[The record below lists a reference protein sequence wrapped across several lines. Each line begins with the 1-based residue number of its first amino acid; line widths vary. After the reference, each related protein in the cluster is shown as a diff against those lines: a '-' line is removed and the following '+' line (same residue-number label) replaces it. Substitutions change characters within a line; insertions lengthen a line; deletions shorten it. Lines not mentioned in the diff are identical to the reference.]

1 MIKLK
6 DLLTER
12 FDDSKIFSNA
22 LVKKV
27 ASDIQKMF
35 PKSERDTKV
44 EYKEF
49 RFVGGDGGF
58 NFSWE
63 HGNRWYGSYHF
74 SVRTN
79 KTEVKTTYDNVASKK
94 TFGQETTGD
103 KFTKDVK
110 SYKDLNDKIL
120 KGHFKMIKAV
130 IAKNEK
136 DAHKEFEKD
145 RDAQAAYYGSKAQTG
160 RIGYGL
166 SSQPRR

>member
-12 FDDSKIFSNA
+12 FDDSKIFSNS

-27 ASDIQKMF
+27 ASDIHKMF
-35 PKSERDTKV
+35 PKNQKDTKV
-44 EYKEF
+44 DYKEF
-49 RFVGGDGGF
+49 RFANGDGGF
-58 NFSWE
+58 SFTWE
-63 HGNRWYGSYHF
+63 HGHRWYGSYHF
-74 SVRTN
+74 SVGTN
-79 KTEVKTTYDNVASKK
+79 KTEVKTTYNNVASKK
-94 TFGQETTGD
+94 TFGQETKGD
-103 KFTKDVK
+103 RFTKDIK
-110 SYKDLNDKIL
+110 SWKELDDKML

-136 DAHKEFEKD
+136 AAHKEFEKD

>member
-6 DLLTER
+6 GLLKER
-12 FDDSKIFSNA
+12 FDDSKLFSNS

-27 ASDIQKMF
+27 ASDIQKLF
-35 PKSERDTKV
+35 TNKDTKV

-49 RFVGGDGGF
+49 RFSGGDGGF
-58 NFSWE
+58 TFMWE
-63 HGNRWYGSYHF
+63 HGPKWFGSYHF

-79 KTEVKTTYDNVASKK
+79 KTAIHTTYQGKK
-94 TFGQETTGD
+94 FGQETKGD
-103 KFTKDVK
+103 RFTKGVK
-110 SYKDLNDKIL
+110 SYEDLNDKIL
-120 KGHFKMIKAV
+120 KGQFNSIKAV

-136 DAHKEFEKD
+136 EAYKEFERD